1 MNLCFTWN
9 NDHFK
14 TKIVSHETFQNLINK
29 FVSCET
35 VNKSFL
41 NKLLIVIKFNNYR
54 FLIRWNDNAFNF
66 EVFENNRK
74 QQNKLYLF
82 RCFNRLNEQNIWLDE
97 WWVLYL
103 CKIAETISQRVPAT
117 SESKVTPFWGTPL
130 LSACVPLLHC
140 FCKLYLKIKL
150 HIHPIKT
157 KTCNLRKHFFISCRF
172 KNIKFVVSRIP

>member
-97 WWVLYL
+97 WWVLIFKYL
-103 CKIAETISQRVPAT
+103 CRNNVAVGRRRKVRGHLRRELPCFPPSLGPAAELFLQ
-117 SESKVTPFWGTPL
+117 
-130 LSACVPLLHC
+130 
-140 FCKLYLKIKL
+140 FCK
-150 HIHPIKT
+150 HVKT
-157 KTCNLRKHFFISCRF
+157 HQLLCINKNLQPPKTFFHQLQ
-172 KNIKFVVSRIP
+172 V